1 MRTTELIRKRHDID
15 RIVAASEKCG
25 KIIDSCVT
33 ADQAVNA
40 KKLIWDCYVNLYIG
54 ERFHEYTRLRLA
66 AARFFDREMYEYHK
80 KVINKT
86 MGLFAMHIILAERKI
101 QELTVYGQD

>member
-1 MRTTELIRKRHDID
+1 MKITELIRKRHDID

-40 KKLIWDCYVNLYIG
+40 IKLTWDCYANLYIG
-54 ERFHEYTRLRLA
+54 ERFHEYTRFVFA
-66 AARFFDREMYEYHK
+66 VTRFFDREMYEYHK

-86 MGLFAMHIILAERKI
+86 KDLFAMHIILAERKI
-101 QELTVYGQD
+101 QELTAYGQD